1 MKTHAFL
8 AGWLMVVATVVTA
21 QPVDVKVQTQGERVI
36 VDVTAKVAAKRDIVW
51 GVLTDYD
58 RMAEFVTNLKS
69 SRVLSRKGDQL
80 VVAQAGEAKRAFLH
94 FSFATTRSVDLTPST
109 EIRSHLVRGDFK
121 SYEFTTRLTGD
132 ATGATT
138 IVHHGE
144 YVPNAWVPPV
154 VGPAMIETE
163 TRKQYA
169 ELIAEMLR
177 REATR

>member
-1 MKTHAFL
+1 MKLQVPLALFL
-8 AGWLMVVATVVTA
+8 MFVVTA
-21 QPVDVKVQTQGERVI
+21 AFAQPIDVKVQTQGERVV
-36 VDVTAKVAAKRDIVW
+36 VDVTASVAAKREIVW

-58 RMAEFVTNLKS
+58 HMAEFLTNLKS
-69 SRVLSRKGDQL
+69 SAVLTRKGNQL
-80 VVAQAGEAKRAFLH
+80 VVEQTGEAKRAFLH
-94 FSFATTRSVDLTPST
+94 FSFSTTRSVELTPSS

-121 SYEFTTRLTGD
+121 SYEFTTRLIGD
-132 ATGATT
+132 AAGPTT

-144 YVPNAWVPPV
+144 YAPNAWVPPV

-177 REATR
+177 RRASK